1 MHKAFIHTPNHPQ
14 LENHGVDAAVMEDVK
29 RFVHGHY
36 EEHLEA
42 KFYASDLAK
51 NLDAAPTPSRWT
63 GRPPNT
69 IHHRPQTN
77 IADFPEI
84 LPPTRYADDH
94 QCTCS
99 THDRA
104 LTYI

>member
-51 NLDAAPTPSRWT
+51 NLDAADAEQVDWE
-63 GRPPNT
+63 
-69 IHHRPQTN
+69 
-77 IADFPEI
+77 A
-84 LPPTRYADDH
+84 A
-94 QCTCS
+94 
-99 THDRA
+99 
-104 LTYI
+104 